1 MSPISVLPLPA
12 QVLRGCTPVYSPGSC
27 CPQDWICPHDES
39 LPVGPPGMPGTT
51 RDPIAQSSPAPALR
65 SLPVGPPGMPGTPIK
80 TASKPADACLLPAE
94 IGRCRMLKVQHFFDA
109 ARGVCATFGWGGCG
123 GNGNRFGTL
132 EACQTTC
139 REHMLAI
146 PRSLPAPTPPSA
158 KVGLEEAH

>member
-1 MSPISVLPLPA
+1 MVGLESPVFVPNLCIAPLP

-27 CPQDWICPHDES
+27 CPRDWLCPDA
-39 LPVGPPGMPGTT
+39 PAPT
-51 RDPIAQSSPAPALR
+51 RSSPPAPALR

-158 KVGLEEAH
+158 KVGLEEAP